1 MSSKTFSLTS
11 LSAAILAA
19 SLANTSVAAEEK
31 IETVY
36 VSATRAEGPQM
47 PVATQIKVVTAEEI
61 RLSGATTITEVLRTQ
76 AGIQIQ
82 DLDGSGGRSVTAAM
96 RGFSANASNNTLV
109 LVDGRKLNNPT
120 LAGPA
125 LNTVAIKDVERIEV
139 IQGSAG
145 VLYGDQA
152 VGGVINIITHKPA
165 VGEFKGTVSV
175 EQGSF
180 GLESYVASLSQGFEN
195 GLSYNLSAQKR
206 NTDNYRDNNRSE
218 STNVLGRVGYQF
230 DAGSVFVEK
239 QKINDDL
246 GLPGNLLLTEAQV
259 NPRCT
264 KTPFDYSNQDVDLG
278 RVGGQFK
285 IGEQWSLLAEYSDR
299 DESGSSLY
307 KTYDYFSAYKM
318 EVKSFTPRAVGQIA
332 TANGN
337 AVVTVGYDQI
347 DADYSTAGGYT
358 DISQDQRDFYGQ
370 VIYPITKAVTLNA
383 GIRHATVDDKN
394 HALSNSHDD
403 SLNIGELGLNY
414 QIDSA
419 WRVFARYADGYRF
432 ANADENNAVLPSVD
446 FLRAQ
451 TSQSEELGAAWADDS
466 ASVKYSLFHMVVDD
480 EIMYDPLAGQY
491 GANINLPES
500 ERQGLL
506 FDGDVTL
513 SDQIALHGNYTYTDA
528 ELSSGSFKGKDVP
541 YVAKNSANMGI
552 IFTFVQHLHVSVDA
566 NYVGSRYLVGDNANA
581 KPKVDPVTLF
591 NVNFLW
597 DVADF
602 ELGLRVKNIT
612 GEQYADYEGT
622 SWSGVY
628 LYPQPK
634 QTYTAH
640 ISYTF

>member
-1 MSSKTFSLTS
+1 MFTSFPLTALSSAL
-11 LSAAILAA
+11 IAA
-19 SLANTSVAAEEK
+19 SLTTTAFAADEK

-47 PVATQIKVVTAEEI
+47 PVATQIKVISEEDI
-61 RLSGATTITEVLRTQ
+61 RLSGATTITEVLRAQ

-82 DLDGSGGRSVTAAM
+82 DLDGSGGRSVTVAM
-96 RGFSANASNNTLV
+96 RGFSANASSNTLV

-165 VGEFKGTVSV
+165 VGEFKGVVSV

-218 STNVLGRVGYQF
+218 STNVLGRIGYQF
-230 DAGSVFVEK
+230 DVGSVFIEK
-239 QKINDDL
+239 QKIIDDL
-246 GLPGNLLLTEAQV
+246 GLPGSLLLTEAQV
-259 NPRCT
+259 NPRHT
-264 KTPFDYSNQDVDLG
+264 KTPFDYSNQDVDLE
-278 RVGGQFK
+278 RAGGQIK
-285 IGEQWSLLAEYSDR
+285 LGEQWSFLAEYSDR

-307 KTYDYFSAYKM
+307 KTYEYFSAYDM
-318 EVKSFTPRAVGQIA
+318 NVKSFTPRAVGEIA

-337 AVVTVGYDQI
+337 VVVTLGYDQI
-347 DADYSTAGGYT
+347 KADYSTAGGYT
-358 DISQDQRDFYGQ
+358 NISQDQQDVYGQ
-370 VIYPITKAVTLNA
+370 VIYPLTKAVTLNA

-394 HALSNSHDD
+394 QAQGNSHDD

-432 ANADENNAVLPSVD
+432 ANADENNAVLPGVD

-451 TSQSEELGAAWADDS
+451 TSQSEELGTAWVGDA

-480 EIMYDPLAGQY
+480 EIMYDPLSGQY

-506 FDGDVTL
+506 FDGEVTL

-528 ELSSGSFKGKDVP
+528 ELSSGSYKGKDVP
-541 YVAKNSANMGI
+541 YVAKNSANMGV
-552 IFTFVQHLHVSVDA
+552 IFTFIQHLHVSIDA
-566 NYVGSRYLVGDNANA
+566 NYIGSRYLVGDNANA

-597 DVADF
+597 DVANF

-612 GEQYADYEGT
+612 GEQYADYEGA

-640 ISYTF
+640 ISYNF

>member
-1 MSSKTFSLTS
+1 MSSKIFSLTR

-19 SLANTSVAAEEK
+19 SLANISAAADEK
-31 IETVY
+31 VETVY
-36 VSATRAEGPQM
+36 VSATRAEGPQL
-47 PVATQIKVVTAEEI
+47 PVATQIKVISAEDI

-125 LNTVAIKDVERIEV
+125 LNAVAIKDVERIEV

-152 VGGVINIITHKPA
+152 VGGVINIITQKPA
-165 VGEFKGTVSV
+165 VGEFKGVVSV

-230 DAGSVFVEK
+230 EAGSVFIEK

-259 NPRCT
+259 NPRRT

-278 RVGGQFK
+278 RVGGQLK
-285 IGEQWSLLAEYSDR
+285 ITEQWSLLAEYSDR
-299 DESGSSLY
+299 DESGSALY
-307 KTYDYFSAYKM
+307 KTYDYFSAYSMK
-318 EVKSFTPRAVGQIA
+318 VKSFTPRVVGQIA

-347 DADYSTAGGYT
+347 DADYSTAGGYPN
-358 DISQDQRDFYGQ
+358 ISQGQQDVYGQ
-370 VIYPITKAVTLNA
+370 VIYPIAKAVTLNA

-394 HALSNSHDD
+394 HALGNSHDD

-432 ANADENNAVLPSVD
+432 ANADENNAVLPGVD

-451 TSQSEELGAAWADDS
+451 TSQSEELGVAWASDS

-480 EIMYDPLAGQY
+480 EIMYDPLSGQY

-506 FDGDVTL
+506 FDGDVVL

-552 IFTFVQHLHVSVDA
+552 IFTFIQHLHVSIDA
-566 NYVGSRYLVGDNANA
+566 NYIGSRYLVGDNANA

-640 ISYTF
+640 ISYNF